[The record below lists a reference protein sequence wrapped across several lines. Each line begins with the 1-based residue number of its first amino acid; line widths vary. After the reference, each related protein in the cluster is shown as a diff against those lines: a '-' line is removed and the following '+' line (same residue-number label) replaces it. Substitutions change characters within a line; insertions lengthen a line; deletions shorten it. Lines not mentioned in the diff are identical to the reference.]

1 MSTLHNL
8 LKLIGQFG
16 QNNNQ
21 FLSHTNQEGFEC
33 TANKNWLRAYCPNI
47 YTVRL
52 LLEATKRLM
61 KHRGKISG
69 QYATATKIKYSNRK
83 SDENSTRTDF
93 LNIWVKQNG
102 SNYAKMVLQ

>member
-1 MSTLHNL
+1 
-8 LKLIGQFG
+8 
-16 QNNNQ
+16 
-21 FLSHTNQEGFEC
+21 
-33 TANKNWLRAYCPNI
+33 
-47 YTVRL
+47 
-52 LLEATKRLM
+52 M

-102 SNYAKMVLQ
+102 SNYAKMDLQ

>member
-1 MSTLHNL
+1 M
-8 LKLIGQFG
+8 
-16 QNNNQ
+16 
-21 FLSHTNQEGFEC
+21 
-33 TANKNWLRAYCPNI
+33 
-47 YTVRL
+47 RL

-93 LNIWVKQNG
+93 PNLGGVKQNG
-102 SNYAKMVLQ
+102 SNCTKMVLQ